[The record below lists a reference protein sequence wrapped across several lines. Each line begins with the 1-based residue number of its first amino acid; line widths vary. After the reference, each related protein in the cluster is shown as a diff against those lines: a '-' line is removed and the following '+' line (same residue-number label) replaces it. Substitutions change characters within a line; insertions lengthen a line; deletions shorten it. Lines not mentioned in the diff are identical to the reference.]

1 MTSLSPSD
9 SISDDSIAQLHSLG
23 SSSELSATIGSVLR
37 EGESRRSGDGPKDTV
52 RVSQQDVLPSP
63 PLTRSNTGE
72 SRVVGTLTLDTT
84 KSEEEKDLGDDDWED
99 PLRRPNTEED
109 VLEISQTMGTDL
121 DGGDSVVDANG
132 RLRIPD
138 SNDEKSSSPR
148 PKSDLRIDIRP
159 PPTPQ
164 PWDLVDPP
172 PENGQKASNHFGTV
186 RSNNFSTLQK
196 RSRSLI
202 PKSSY
207 YFGPPPP
214 GSAYGTPPVG
224 QIGVH
229 HPREVL
235 RVERDYTGGELIQFA
250 PIYPLE
256 LEGRITPTQ
265 FLESINAINERLISA
280 HSLRW
285 SLLDNMLAILSLQL
299 TRLFL
304 RSHYEKE
311 MQKLEQLFKAL
322 NSELYNPVGLNLLWP
337 RKVAFLF
344 LEIEYYHNIDY
355 HRLSLLLPPFPSW
368 FLSFIPS
375 ILSILFGLPLLL
387 LYNDAAINITSWT
400 DALSDGNES
409 KLFGAMT
416 GRGSLK
422 RDGSGALTP
431 FQRREPE
438 AGDERRAWDIQY
450 RCDKERELYERS
462 GRSANSSPD
471 WEGRPRYTGTDFFSV
486 EDDMS

>member
-37 EGESRRSGDGPKDTV
+37 EGESRSGDGPKDTV

-172 PENGQKASNHFGTV
+172 PENGQKASNRFGTV

-196 RSRSLI
+196 SARSRSLI

-344 LEIEYYHNIDY
+344 LEIEYY
-355 HRLSLLLPPFPSW
+355 
-368 FLSFIPS
+368 
-375 ILSILFGLPLLL
+375 
-387 LYNDAAINITSWT
+387 
-400 DALSDGNES
+400 
-409 KLFGAMT
+409 
-416 GRGSLK
+416 
-422 RDGSGALTP
+422 
-431 FQRREPE
+431 
-438 AGDERRAWDIQY
+438 
-450 RCDKERELYERS
+450 
-462 GRSANSSPD
+462 
-471 WEGRPRYTGTDFFSV
+471 
-486 EDDMS
+486 